1 MEYNPVTPCPLNQKV
16 MAEKRKKLM
25 ETWDRLFLMYEKE
38 VPDKYEELKKQWA
51 EYQVSNWRRFW
62 YFPTKYRS
70 IDY

>member
-51 EYQVSNWRRFW
+51 EYQVRKWCFLCL
-62 YFPTKYRS
+62 FEKCLFQQFK
-70 IDY
+70 